1 MPKFHSLRIC
11 DIRRETT
18 DCVSIA
24 FEVPE
29 SLREDYRYV
38 PGQHLTL
45 KTKVDNE
52 EIRRSYSICS
62 SPSDG
67 ELRVAV
73 KHLKGGAFSTL
84 ANQVLKVG
92 DVLDVMT
99 PMGHFYATPPTSDAQ
114 RHYVAFVAGSG
125 ITPVMSI
132 LQATLQQEPSSR
144 FTLFYGNRTVDSII
158 FHEKLEALK
167 NIYLQRL
174 SIHYL
179 LTKENPGND
188 LFAGRINAQKCRV
201 FSQKLFD
208 PRSVDE
214 FFLCGPQEMTEEV
227 RQTLLESG
235 VDRKNIHQELFH
247 TGEKI
252 AARRKMEIAAG
263 PAIQSQITV
272 TLDGRSFEFPLAA
285 TGKSILDAALQAGAD
300 LPFACKGGVCC
311 TCRAKLRE
319 GKVTMEVNY
328 ALEPE
333 EVEAGYILTCQ
344 SHPTTARVAVDFDS

>member
-1 MPKFHSLRIC
+1 MRIC

-29 SLREDYRYV
+29 SLRDEYRYI

-45 KTKVDNE
+45 KTIFNRE

-62 SPSDG
+62 HPLDG
-67 ELRVAV
+67 ELRVAI
-73 KHLKGGAFSTL
+73 KHLKGGTFSTL
-84 ANQVLKVG
+84 ANQALKVG
-92 DVLDVMT
+92 DTLDVMT
-99 PMGHFYATPPTSDAQ
+99 PMGHFYASHDSPDKQ
-114 RHYVAFVAGSG
+114 RHYVAFAAGSG
-125 ITPVMSI
+125 ITPIISI
-132 LQATLQQEPSSR
+132 LQATLHQEPSSR

-158 FHEKLEALK
+158 FHEKLEGLK

-174 SIHYL
+174 SIYYIL
-179 LTKENPGND
+179 SKENPGND
-188 LFAGRINAQKCRV
+188 LFAGRINAQKCRT
-201 FSQKLFD
+201 FTQKLFD
-208 PRSVDE
+208 PESVDD

-247 TGEKI
+247 TGEK
-252 AARRKMEIAAG
+252 AAAKRKVEIATG
-263 PAIQSQITV
+263 PTIQSQITV
-272 TLDGRSFEFPLAA
+272 TLDSRSFEFPLAT
-285 TGKSILDAALQAGAD
+285 TGASILDAALQAGAD

-319 GKVTMEVNY
+319 GNVTMEVNY
-328 ALEPE
+328 ALEPD
-333 EVEAGYILTCQ
+333 EVAAGYILTCQ
-344 SHPTTARVAVDFDS
+344 SHPTSARVAVDFDS